1 VEDLSILTEA
11 SALAAPSCSI
21 ATGSRFVRACLRQ
34 PVDRT
39 PVWFLRQA
47 GRYMPEYMA
56 VRKHHTLLEICR
68 TPAVAAE
75 VTITAA
81 ERLGVDAAIIFAD
94 LLLPFTPMGLDF
106 EFVAGEGP
114 VVNTPIRTLAQVEAL
129 RTDRVE
135 ELSYVARSIELVT
148 KHFAA
153 PRSDGDQLGII
164 GFCGAPFTLASYMI
178 EGGSSRNYIEAK
190 KMMYASGVSGGPDAA
205 AWPLLMEKLV
215 EVLIGFARQQVEAGA
230 DVIQIFDSWA
240 GALSVEDYR
249 EFCLGPTSELVEQVR
264 QMGVPVIYFGVDTA
278 SLLPAM
284 RETGAD
290 VIGLDWRTPL
300 AEGWRAVGPG
310 CAVQGNLDPIALFAP
325 EDVLRRRVAEV
336 LAQAA
341 GRPGHIFNLGHGIV
355 PGTPVKN
362 VIRVVEWVKELG
374 LTKIPSS

>member
-1 VEDLSILTEA
+1 LSEENPVESQPA
-11 SALAAPSCSI
+11 SV
-21 ATGSRFVRACLRQ
+21 GSRFVRACLRQ

-56 VRKHHTLLEICR
+56 VRRHHTLLEICR
-68 TPAVAAE
+68 TPEIAAE

-94 LLLPFTPMGLDF
+94 LLLPFTPMGVDF
-106 EFVAGEGP
+106 EFVNGEGP
-114 VVNTPIRTLAQVEAL
+114 VVHQPVRTLEQVKAL
-129 RTDRVE
+129 RTDRVD
-135 ELSYVARSIELVT
+135 ELSYVARSIELVA

-153 PRSDGDQLGII
+153 PRSDGDQLGMI

-178 EGGSSRNYIEAK
+178 EGGSSRNYIESK
-190 KMMYASGVSGGPDAA
+190 KMMYASGVGDA

-215 EVLIGFARQQVEAGA
+215 EVLTGFARQQVEAGA

-249 EFCLGPTSELVEQVR
+249 EFCLAPTTELIRRVR
-264 QMGVPVIYFGVDTA
+264 EMGVPVIYFGVDTA
-278 SLLPAM
+278 SLLPTM

-300 AEGWRAVGPG
+300 AEGWKAVGAG

-325 EDVLRRRVAEV
+325 EEVLHARVAEV
-336 LAQAA
+336 LRQAG
-341 GRPGHIFNLGHGIV
+341 GRAGHIFNLGHGIV
-355 PGTPVKN
+355 PGTPVEN

-374 LTKIPSS
+374 RA

>member
-1 VEDLSILTEA
+1 
-11 SALAAPSCSI
+11 
-21 ATGSRFVRACLRQ
+21 
-34 PVDRT
+34 
-39 PVWFLRQA
+39 
-47 GRYMPEYMA
+47 MA

-94 LLLPFTPMGLDF
+94 LLLPFTPMGVDF
-106 EFVAGEGP
+106 EFVNGEGP
-114 VVNTPIRTLAQVEAL
+114 VVHQPVRTLAQVQAL
-129 RTDRVE
+129 QTDRIE
-135 ELSYVARSIELVT
+135 ELSYVARSIELVAR
-148 KHFAA
+148 HFSP
-153 PRSDGDQLGII
+153 PRNDGDQLGII
-164 GFCGAPFTLASYMI
+164 GFCGAPYTLASYMI

-190 KMMYASGVSGGPDAA
+190 KMMYASGVGNGTGDA

-215 EVLIGFARQQVEAGA
+215 TVLTGYARQQVEAGA

-240 GALSVEDYR
+240 GSLSVEDYR
-249 EFCLGPTSELVEQVR
+249 EFCLEPTSRLIQQVQ

-284 RETGAD
+284 RGTGAD

-300 AEGWRAVGPG
+300 AEGWKAVGPG

-325 EDVLRRRVAEV
+325 EEVLRARVAEV
-336 LAQAA
+336 LRQAA

-355 PGTPVKN
+355 PGTPVEN

-374 LTKIPSS
+374 IHA